1 MLSDKMAVNLVL
13 ETIRLL
19 GLTAGSPKTPLC
31 LDWIIWQVASSWQ
44 SQEEDY
50 STSKSFIP
58 PHCPAARTQQ
68 LRTCADSNI
77 ETRRQKTF
85 VRLNKV
91 VRGKESD
98 RMENVWRSWTQ
109 YATTHPFWL
118 LRLLLL
124 LLWLMLWLRLRCWG
138 HNIVVKIVRIEFW
151 LDFWQVSQTLHF
163 YCHLAASKV
172 LVTCKHSCINVLTF
186 LCAGSAALLVWELLT
201 LRGPERDCSHAL
213 DCTDSAWHRGAG
225 DVTSLQSLHSALSLD
240 TPDHWTQAAGGGAE
254 HWLLITLLLLQHQ

>member
-85 VRLNKV
+85 VPLNKMLIFWIIIESQAIDSPVTDEFCFNKAINYSVYHTCMIPKATGV
-91 VRGKESD
+91 VDYFVFSCNYKSIHKFATKIPCLTAL
-98 RMENVWRSWTQ
+98 EN
-109 YATTHPFWL
+109 
-118 LRLLLL
+118 
-124 LLWLMLWLRLRCWG
+124 
-138 HNIVVKIVRIEFW
+138 I
-151 LDFWQVSQTLHF
+151 
-163 YCHLAASKV
+163 
-172 LVTCKHSCINVLTF
+172 
-186 LCAGSAALLVWELLT
+186 
-201 LRGPERDCSHAL
+201 
-213 DCTDSAWHRGAG
+213 
-225 DVTSLQSLHSALSLD
+225 
-240 TPDHWTQAAGGGAE
+240 
-254 HWLLITLLLLQHQ
+254 